1 MQRKPE
7 ISVIA
12 SKGGFMLGYLNKL
25 AVPVSVMLLLL
36 MVISV
41 LYSSI
46 V

>member
-1 MQRKPE
+1 
-7 ISVIA
+7 
-12 SKGGFMLGYLNKL
+12 MLRYLSKL

>member
-1 MQRKPE
+1 
-7 ISVIA
+7 
-12 SKGGFMLGYLNKL
+12 MLGYLNKL